1 MGQNTLVGGVRRAP
15 RPTSNYTVVRNETI
29 GNKDLSFRAR
39 AVLIWLLSK
48 PADWRIRSDA
58 IAAESPSEGRD
69 AIRSAMR
76 ELAAHGHLVTERRQN
91 EHGQWITV
99 QTVYE
104 VPVRPEPGPGNPNP
118 GEPDTGEP
126 GAEQRTE
133 DQETETNPSPAAEPT
148 APPARQ
154 RGVSSIPEKKPIA
167 ELATACRAAGLTATF
182 DYLPAAA
189 RSQLAALIDSH
200 GIPCLVAAA
209 RSAHRLNNPTR
220 FAHAWIPL
228 WQSLPLPRPP
238 LPPRCG
244 RCDEFGWLPDDP
256 HGRAVRCPC
265 RRVDAPDHPLA
276 A

>member
-1 MGQNTLVGGVRRAP
+1 MRRAP

-58 IAAESPSEGRD
+58 IAAESPTEGRD

-76 ELAAHGHLVTERRQN
+76 ELAARGHLVTERRQN

-126 GAEQRTE
+126 GAEQSTE
-133 DQETETNPSPAAEPT
+133 DQETETNPSPAAEPA
-148 APPARQ
+148 APSARPQ
-154 RGVSSIPEKKPIA
+154 GVISIPEKKQIG

-189 RSQLAALIDSH
+189 RSQIVALIDSH
-200 GIPCLVAAA
+200 GIPPLVTAA
-209 RSAHRLNNPTR
+209 RSTHRPNNPTR

-228 WQSLPLPRPP
+228 WQALPLPRSP

-244 RCDEFGWLPDDP
+244 RCDEYGWLPDDDR
-256 HGRAVRCPC
+256 GRAVRCPC
-265 RRVDAPDHPLA
+265 RRFDAPDRPVA